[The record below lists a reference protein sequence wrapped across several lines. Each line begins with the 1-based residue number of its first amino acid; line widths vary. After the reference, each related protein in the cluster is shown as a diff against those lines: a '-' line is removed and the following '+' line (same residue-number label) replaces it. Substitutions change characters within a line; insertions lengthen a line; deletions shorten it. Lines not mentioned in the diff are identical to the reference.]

1 MRAALIL
8 AAAALALAA
17 CARKGDPSP
26 PDGETVIGDPR
37 VIAPSEVDDPVTAKQ
52 E

>member
-8 AAAALALAA
+8 ACAALALAA
-17 CARKGDPSP
+17 CARKGDPSSP
-26 PDGETVIGDPR
+26 EGGSMRGEPR
-37 VIAPSEVDDPVTAKQ
+37 VVAPSEVDDPITARH